1 LFFPHEGIAR
11 RGAIPPR
18 AWKEGILHMP
28 TLNFILPHWM
38 YWGGLFLFPLV
49 AMYLVAQQRRRG
61 TPREPILFSAYLFWA
76 TAGFAGIHRF
86 YLKSWWGF
94 AFLPFFLAIVYCNS
108 QVREMHE
115 DVSRTYAALEQAH
128 TQAQRAQPVDAAKP
142 SPEERA
148 TLKQAQAEVKKD
160 EEEYRVAKAASD
172 QWYNAARAL
181 GIGLAI
187 LLAIDAFL
195 MPGIVRRLHAAGQG
209 GVAAVAADTPQIPPA
224 PDVPA
229 IGTAQDPTLGLHTR
243 FTDAIE
249 WINVK
254 AGEYV
259 AYWAVISVFVYYYEV
274 VARFVFNSPTNWV
287 HESMFLMFGM
297 QYMISGAYAYR
308 EDQHVRVDVV
318 YTHLSARGKAIADIV
333 SSLFFFIFIGTM
345 LYTGWKFAWD
355 AVQNSE
361 TSFTEWTVQYWPV
374 KLAIPIGAALIL
386 LQGVSKLI
394 KDIMLIRH
402 KGA

>member
-1 LFFPHEGIAR
+1 
-11 RGAIPPR
+11 
-18 AWKEGILHMP
+18 MP
-28 TLNFILPHWM
+28 ALNFIMPHWL
-38 YWGGLFLFPLV
+38 YWGGLVVFPLV
-49 AMYLVAQQRRRG
+49 AMYLVAKQRRLG
-61 TPREPILFSAYLFWA
+61 TPREPILFNAYLFWL

-94 AFLPFFLAIVYCNS
+94 AFVPLFLGIIYFNS
-108 QVREMHE
+108 QVREVRD
-115 DVSRTYAALEQAH
+115 DVSRTYAALEQAR
-128 TQAQRAQPVDAAKP
+128 TQLERTHPEDAAKP
-142 SPEERA
+142 SVEESKA
-148 TLKQAQAEVKKD
+148 LGLAQAEVKSD
-160 EEEYRVAKAASD
+160 EAQFQVAKAVSD
-172 QWYNAARAL
+172 RWYGAARWTAIAL
-181 GIGLAI
+181 A
-187 LLAIDAFL
+187 LLLLVDAFL
-195 MPGIVRRLHAAGQG
+195 MPGIVRRLHAEGRAGD
-209 GVAAVAADTPQIPPA
+209 AAVSATTPHMPPP
-224 PDVPA
+224 PDIPA
-229 IGTAQDPTLGLHTR
+229 IGTAQDPTMGLHTK

-249 WINVK
+249 WVNTK

-274 VARFVFNSPTNWV
+274 IARFVFNSPTNWV

-318 YTHLSARGKAIADIV
+318 YTHFSTRGKAIADII
-333 SSLFFFIFIGTM
+333 SSVFFFIFTFTM

-374 KLAIPIGAALIL
+374 KLTIPIGAALIV
-386 LQGVSKLI
+386 LQGVSKLV
-394 KDIMLIRH
+394 KDIMLVRG